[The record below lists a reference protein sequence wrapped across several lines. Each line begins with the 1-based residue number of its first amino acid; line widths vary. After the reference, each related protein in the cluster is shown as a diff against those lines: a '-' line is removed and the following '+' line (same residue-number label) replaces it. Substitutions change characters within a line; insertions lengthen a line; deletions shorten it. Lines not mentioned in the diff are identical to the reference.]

1 MDFFNIK
8 ENISKYTKSKKI
20 ILTTLIFIT
29 GLFLLI
35 ISSFPSFKEESV
47 TNINED
53 LQIKLEERLE
63 SILAS
68 VDGVKKVNVMICF
81 NDRGVK
87 EYYKDESEDRDS
99 ENIKTDKK
107 IVLTRN
113 DGNEAPVLKR
123 EISPDIKG
131 VSIVIDCKKRGMEKV
146 IYSLTSKALGIDV
159 YKIEVVINDRS
170 K

>member
-8 ENISKYTKSKKI
+8 EFLLKYTKSKKMLMV
-20 ILTTLIFIT
+20 ILVFIT
-29 GLFLLI
+29 GFLLL
-35 ISSFPSFKEESV
+35 ISSCFSSTEEKEINVES
-47 TNINED
+47 ND
-53 LQIKLEERLE
+53 LQILMEERLE
-63 SILAS
+63 GILSS
-68 VDGVKKVNVMICF
+68 VDGVKKVDVMICF

-99 ENIKTDKK
+99 SNIKTNKK

-113 DGNEAPVLKR
+113 DGNETPVLKR
-123 EISPDIKG
+123 ELSPDIKG
-131 VSIVIDCKKRGMEKV
+131 VSIVVDCKKKGMEKT
-146 IYSLTSKALGIDV
+146 IYSLTSKALGVDI